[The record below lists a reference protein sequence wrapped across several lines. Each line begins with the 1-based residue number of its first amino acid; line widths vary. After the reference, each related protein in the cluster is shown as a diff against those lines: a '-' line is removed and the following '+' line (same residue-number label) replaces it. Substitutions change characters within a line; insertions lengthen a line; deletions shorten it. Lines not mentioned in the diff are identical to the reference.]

1 MVVDGFYPQDI
12 RVRKE
17 AESIAAAGIQVC
29 VIARWKKGLV
39 RKESH
44 NGVEIVR
51 IGINYSHFI
60 KGIHD
65 ILFSIFFIDFVFYF
79 GLKRFIKLNSV
90 KLLHVHDL
98 PLVNTA
104 KRLLGKDGQ
113 VILDMHENYP
123 EMLEE
128 LTLSKKG
135 FLKSLKDKL
144 FFRVNHWKKFEK
156 NVIQIPTHIIAVV
169 DEMKE
174 KLIRE
179 YSINPE
185 KITVVSNFEK
195 LDFASVTETDEFVFK
210 IDTFYIA
217 YVGGISP
224 VRGLE
229 TVIEAISIF
238 KKRNKKVEFILVG
251 SGNQSYMTSLM
262 NLASELEC
270 SDYVHILGQKPFSKI
285 NYFIEN
291 ANVNIIPHIK
301 NEHTDNTIPHKLFQI
316 MMQKAP
322 LLVSNCKPMERI
334 IKNYEAGFVFEASN
348 SVDLVE
354 KIIEMES
361 SPALVEKHIQN
372 AFQAVTENLNWE
384 KESQKLIQLINKQHG
399 Y

>member
-17 AESIAAAGIQVC
+17 AESIVAEGIPVC
-29 VIARWKKGLV
+29 VIARWKKGEV
-39 RKESH
+39 RNETH
-44 NGVEIVR
+44 NGVKIVR
-51 IGINYSHFI
+51 IGINYSHFV

-65 ILFSIFFIDFVFYF
+65 IFFSVFFIDLVFYF
-79 GLKRFIKLNSV
+79 GLKRFIKENSI

-98 PLVNTA
+98 PLVKTA
-104 KRLLGKDGQ
+104 KRLLGEEGE

-135 FLKSLKDKL
+135 VLKSIKDKL
-144 FFRVNHWKKFEK
+144 FFSVEHWKKYE
-156 NVIQIPTHIIAVV
+156 NRVIKMPCQIIAVV

-179 YSINPE
+179 YSFNPE
-185 KITVVSNFEK
+185 RITVVSNLEK
-195 LDFASVTETDEFVFK
+195 LDFAAITENDEFEFK
-210 IDTFYIA
+210 EGTFYIA

-229 TVIEAISIF
+229 TVIEAISLF
-238 KKRNKKVEFILVG
+238 KMKNKNVEFILVG
-251 SGNQSYMTSLM
+251 SGNQSYLTGLK
-262 NLASELEC
+262 NLSGDLNCSEQ
-270 SDYVHILGQKPFSKI
+270 VHFIGQKPFSKI
-285 NYFIEN
+285 NFFIEN

-334 IKNYEAGFVFEASN
+334 VKSYDAGFVFQASN
-348 SVDLVE
+348 ALDLVE
-354 KIIEMES
+354 KIMEIES
-361 SPALVEKHIQN
+361 SPELVEKRIQN
-372 AFQAVTENLNWE
+372 AFQAVKEDLNWE
-384 KESQKLIQLINKQHG
+384 KESRKLIQLIKNQHG
-399 Y
+399 